1 MEQTL
6 EQSIRIMTERVV
18 EVLKENRPRLYLY
31 GSYAY
36 GDFRPGWSDI
46 DILCL
51 TGDAISPAQADALVS
66 LRQTLTGEHP
76 ENPYFRLFEGGFLT
90 LRAFLEK
97 TPDTVVYWGTS
108 GQRVTEFH
116 SFNSFDMAAL
126 LECGILLLGE
136 DVRGAFAP
144 SAFDELRRDVIR
156 HYDTI
161 RKHAQ
166 RTDGR
171 VYSAG
176 WLLDIARCLYTLET
190 GKVTSKTGAGEWALQ
205 NGHCPVPAALERAVA
220 LRKNP
225 AERTRDE
232 GMQAWLS
239 NLGGDIQAFADVLE
253 AKLSEI

>member
-1 MEQTL
+1 MEQAL
-6 EQSIRIMTERVV
+6 EQSILIMTERVV
-18 EVLKENRPRLYLY
+18 DILKVNRPSVYLH

-36 GDFRPGWSDI
+36 GDFRLGWSDI

-51 TGDAISPAQADALVS
+51 AGDVISSAQANTLVS
-66 LRQTLTGEHP
+66 LRQTLTDEHP

-90 LRAFLEK
+90 LCAFLEK
-97 TPDTVVYWGTS
+97 IPDTVVYWGTS
-108 GQRVTEFH
+108 GQRITDFH
-116 SFNSFDMAAL
+116 SFNSFDMAGV
-126 LECGILLLGE
+126 LERGILLFGE

-144 SAFDELRRDVIR
+144 PTLEELRRDVIR
-156 HYDTI
+156 HYETI

-166 RTDGR
+166 KTDGR

-190 GKVTSKTGAGEWALQ
+190 GRVASKTEAGEWALQ
-205 NGHCPVPAALERAVA
+205 NGLCPVPVALERAAA

-225 AERTRDE
+225 AERMRDE

-253 AKLSEI
+253 AKLSEA